1 MRARDRLTPGSERLG
16 LLFPLMLLWL
26 LFEFGRPP
34 TPPGVPLLIS
44 GLLFLDWLL
53 KRDKQWSRQSPWW
66 FVLMAAVAAGIWFA
80 PNTYAAYFNT
90 RFMTILILG
99 ICLPL
104 QALITSVR
112 RLRLWIYGL
121 LLVCVYV
128 GAWAATHGGY
138 GPAGSAG
145 QDENYVAALMAM
157 ATALAYFSIFAE
169 KRWIPRVLLATSIAI
184 FVAAIALAQ
193 NASRGG
199 FLALCSVALYGLARS
214 PKKAVG
220 LGVLAAGAVVLA
232 AVAGPAFWKEINSTT
247 DVKEGTGDIRLELWA
262 DGLRMW
268 AANPVLGVGSGN
280 FRWVLQDYQTQ
291 EQFEKFGRSL
301 GGSIIA
307 HSLPVECIAELGG
320 VGAIALIVLVV
331 ATWRGLG
338 QVRGAIPPPRAAP
351 PDLDPELAEL
361 RCYADAL
368 RGALIAILVAGAF
381 LSLLY
386 YSHLWVLLAVGSAV
400 PFVYRRTRGED
411 PSPRPARPVTV
422 RRGRSGVP
430 MPVGPNAAFVTSP
443 RSRTEIR
450 S

>member
-1 MRARDRLTPGSERLG
+1 M
-16 LLFPLMLLWL
+16 LFPLLLLWL

-44 GLLFLDWLL
+44 GLLFFDWLL

-66 FVLMAAVAAGIWFA
+66 FVLLVAVSAGIWFA

-90 RFMTILILG
+90 RFMTILVLG
-99 ICLPL
+99 VCLPL

-112 RLRLWIYGL
+112 RLRLWIYAF
-121 LLVCVYV
+121 LVVSVYV

-138 GPAGSAG
+138 GPAGGAG

-169 KRWIPRVLLATSIAI
+169 KRWIPRALLATSIAI

-199 FLALCSVALYGLARS
+199 FLALCAVGLYGLARS

-220 LGVLAAGAVVLA
+220 LGVLAAGAVVLFA
-232 AVAGPAFWKEINSTT
+232 IAGPAFWKEINSTT

-280 FRWVLQDYQTQ
+280 FRWVLQDYQTP
-291 EQFEKFGRSL
+291 EQFAKFGRSL

-307 HSLPVECIAELGG
+307 HSLPVECIAELGS
-320 VGAIALIVLVV
+320 VGAIALIALVV

-400 PFVYRRTRGED
+400 PFVYRRTRGERPP
-411 PSPRPARPVTV
+411 PSPLRPVSA
-422 RRGRSGVP
+422 RRGRSGVGTP
-430 MPVGPNAAFVTSP
+430 IGTTAPYAAIPPSATGSG
-443 RSRTEIR
+443 T
-450 S
+450 